1 MFSQKS
7 PATTSLAAQL
17 ATGRLAS
24 DEDEVPAGARLR
36 GPRLSAELPSG
47 ELFTPGI
54 SPLCAGPDPTGA
66 CSKTCPPTERPCA
79 GAIWHYRSGGVG
91 WDFVF
96 RSGSTAC
103 PVTLLNP
110 LREPYA

>member
-24 DEDEVPAGARLR
+24 DEDELPDGARPS

-47 ELFTPGI
+47 ELLIPGS
-54 SPLCAGPDPTGA
+54 SPLCDGPDPTGA
-66 CSKTCPPTERPCA
+66 CCRSCPPTERPCA
-79 GAIWHYRSGGVG
+79 GATWHYRSGRVS

-96 RSGSTAC
+96 RSDSTAC